1 MDLRTHLGMI
11 VILAGLVTMSL
22 LSTTLAGSESS
33 GGTHIHRVFWDGFL
47 FAIPI
52 ILAGFIVVKARWAL
66 MAAVMYGTIGL
77 ALDISTAVQE
87 LTQADGRPTV
97 LVLSGITGLL
107 NFLLIAIGGRG
118 FLDVLRP
125 ASPPTNRAPNPRSPS
140 SNP

>member
-1 MDLRTHLGMI
+1 MDLRAHLGMI
-11 VILAGLVTMSL
+11 VILAALVMASL

-33 GGTHIHRVFWDGFL
+33 GIHIHRVLWDGFL

-52 ILAGFIVVKARWAL
+52 ILAGFIVLKARWAL

-77 ALDISTAVQE
+77 ALDISTVVQE

-125 ASPPTNRAPNPRSPS
+125 ASPPASRAPNPQSPS
-140 SNP
+140 SKG